1 MLVALRRE
9 LLEHLDAQQLFLA
22 NDIPTEKVDVLEFL
36 KQRRL
41 AGEVLQV
48 ADPDDDDT
56 EAQG

>member
-22 NDIPTEKVDVLEFL
+22 NDIPTEKVDLLEFL

-56 EAQG
+56 EAQV